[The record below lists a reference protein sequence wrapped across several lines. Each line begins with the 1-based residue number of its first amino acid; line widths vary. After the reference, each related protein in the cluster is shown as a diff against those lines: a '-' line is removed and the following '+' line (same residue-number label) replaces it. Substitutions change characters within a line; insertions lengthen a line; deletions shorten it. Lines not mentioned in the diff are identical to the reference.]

1 MNLYPSTDN
10 LHPSTDMDNLLNKS
24 RINEMI
30 NKRQELERQ
39 LQHYIKIKKR
49 WSNADLSVKIV
60 GALLAAIGTTGGTV
74 VGAIGAV
81 PIAIPIIVGSLTAG
95 ETIITSGLVLGLT
108 SRKTSRYREKIKII
122 QSYVDR
128 MFVYI
133 EKARQDSI
141 ITIEELEG
149 FRKLMEEYQ
158 NANNNNVKPLDY
170 DYDKLK
176 KQAEKEAEKKVKEL
190 IKKSRKFICSI
201 KNGCCICSYET
212 IESYLRPTT
221 TLTVPPPEPS
231 APY

>member
-10 LHPSTDMDNLLNKS
+10 FHPSADKDNLLNKS

-49 WSNADLSVKIV
+49 WSNADLSFKII
-60 GALLAAIGTTGGTV
+60 GGLLAAIGTTAGTV
-74 VGAIGAV
+74 VGVIGAI

-158 NANNNNVKPLDY
+158 NANNNVKPLDY
-170 DYDKLK
+170 DYEKMK
-176 KQAEKEAEKKVKEL
+176 KQAEKEAEKKVKEI
-190 IKKSRKFICSI
+190 IKK
-201 KNGCCICSYET
+201 NLENSYVQSKMEAA
-212 IESYLRPTT
+212 
-221 TLTVPPPEPS
+221 S
-231 APY
+231 APMKQLNVT